1 MPGTYKLDVS
11 GTSICFGDGT
21 EPDERTEPDE
31 DVDEEVE
38 ARPFL
43 RERRQS
49 RNLDWATRR
58 DWKDWVRVW
67 RSLFSDV
74 FSWLSWGWERSV
86 ILTVMDVST
95 L

>member
-1 MPGTYKLDVS
+1 MRGTNIFFGLELDVE
-11 GTSICFGDGT
+11 
-21 EPDERTEPDE
+21 EPAGE
-31 DVDEEVE
+31 VD

-43 RERRQS
+43 RESRQS

-67 RSLFSDV
+67 MSLFREV

-86 ILTVMDVST
+86 ILTVVVG
-95 L
+95 